1 MSGGRRLGSQVGRIE
16 SEESDSVKRVFSP
29 RTWNGLVIVTAL
41 VTSTAGAIAQTA
53 SNIPR
58 ISNGKPNLNGIWQV
72 TNTANWDLQTHAPS
86 QGPPQ
91 FGALMAV
98 PPGVGVVDGEE
109 IPYLPAALEQR
120 KKNKAARWTDDPE
133 IKCYMPG
140 VPRATY
146 LPHPFQ
152 IVESPT
158 AILISYQFADAARPI
173 NMGKPTEAPVD
184 SWMGWSNGHWE
195 GDTLVVDV
203 KSLNDQTWFDRSG
216 NYHSDALHVVER
228 YSMAGANVINYEATM
243 EDPNIFSRTWK
254 INMPVY
260 RHLEKNARLMEFKC
274 AEFAEEL
281 LYGPLRRKPGAK

>member
-1 MSGGRRLGSQVGRIE
+1 L
-16 SEESDSVKRVFSP
+16 
-29 RTWNGLVIVTAL
+29 TAAL
-41 VTSTAGAIAQTA
+41 LAGAVSAMGQA
-53 SNIPR
+53 AANIPR
-58 ISNGKPNLNGIWQV
+58 ISNGKPNLNGLWQV
-72 TNTANWDLQTHAPS
+72 ANTANWDLQTHGPS

-91 FGALMAV
+91 FGALLSV

-109 IPYLPAALEQR
+109 IPYLPKAIEQR
-120 KKNKAARWTDDPE
+120 NKNRAARWTDDPE

-152 IVESPT
+152 IVQNAN
-158 AILISYQFADAARPI
+158 AILISYQFGDAARPI

-195 GDTLVVDV
+195 GDTLVIDV
-203 KSLNDQTWFDRSG
+203 KGFNDQSWLDRSG

-228 YSMAGANVINYEATM
+228 YTLASANQINYEATL
-243 EDPNIFSRTWK
+243 DDANVFSRPWK
-254 INMPVY
+254 ISMPVFK
-260 RHLEKNARLMEFKC
+260 HVEKNARLMEFKC

-281 LYGPLRRKPGAK
+281 LYGKLRRVPNAKPNAK

>member
-1 MSGGRRLGSQVGRIE
+1 M
-16 SEESDSVKRVFSP
+16 VKRLFGPGAWIGAVI
-29 RTWNGLVIVTAL
+29 LVGSA
-41 VTSTAGAIAQTA
+41 TSGWAQAPAG
-53 SNIPR
+53 IPR

-72 TNTANWDLQTHAPS
+72 SNTANWDLQTHAPS
-86 QGPPQ
+86 AGPPAL
-91 FGALMAV
+91 GALMAV
-98 PPGVGVVDGEE
+98 PPGIGVVEGEE
-109 IPYLPAALEQR
+109 IPYLPAALQQR
-120 KKNKAARWTDDPE
+120 NKNRAARWTDDPE

-152 IVESPT
+152 IVQNAT
-158 AILISYQFADAARPI
+158 AMLISYQFADAARPI
-173 NMGKPTEAPVD
+173 NLGKPTEAPVD

-243 EDPNIFSRTWK
+243 EDPNVFSRAWK